1 MCSLT
6 KQTQEIFVRDT
17 PLSVLEFLAEV
28 VWPTA
33 NARAC
38 QETKTVSKRTP
49 LRAPPVLRKVWN
61 KMPAK
66 QHTRDHVAS
75 SVTICRASDI
85 IREQSSLAG
94 YSET

>member
-61 KMPAK
+61 KMPA
-66 QHTRDHVAS
+66 QQNTRNNVS
-75 SVTICRASDI
+75 INVTICIAADI
-85 IREQSSLAG
+85 IRQQSPLAG
-94 YSET
+94 YSDT